1 MGTTRDRGVEEEG
14 GGFVMMQGV
23 WTMRSRVERSCTEC
37 TRVGVAMIEL
47 ARRCLVIKRSEI
59 TRGCDCG
66 YWIGSESPYRVLN
79 DAANVNAEGDK
90 FVN

>member
-1 MGTTRDRGVEEEG
+1 
-14 GGFVMMQGV
+14 
-23 WTMRSRVERSCTEC
+23 
-37 TRVGVAMIEL
+37 MIEL